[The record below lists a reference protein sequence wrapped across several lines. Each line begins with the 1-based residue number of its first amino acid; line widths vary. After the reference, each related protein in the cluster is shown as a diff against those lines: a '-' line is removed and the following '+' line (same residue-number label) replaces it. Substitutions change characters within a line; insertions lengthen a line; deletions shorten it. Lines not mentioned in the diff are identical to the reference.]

1 MDTVS
6 AGGSDQV
13 VVRRATPED
22 VPGWLESSAA
32 LFAEDAGTR
41 DPTMNTGYPHELGV
55 QGYAENLAKPDRL
68 AVVALVDGQVVGHL
82 TGSLAEPQQVR
93 PIRVATLSSLYVR
106 PAYRSH
112 GLGARFVAEFRRWAK
127 EHDADRIAVTAF
139 AANDSA
145 VRFYQREGFVPMTLT
160 LETTP

>member
-1 MDTVS
+1 MDTVT
-6 AGGSDQV
+6 AGGPGEV

-41 DPTMNTGYPHELGV
+41 DPTMNTDYPHELGV
-55 QGYAENLAKPDRL
+55 QGYSGLLAKPERL
-68 AVVALVDGQVVGHL
+68 VLVAVADGLVVGHL
-82 TGSLAEPQQVR
+82 TGTLAEPQQVR

-112 GLGARFVAEFRRWAK
+112 RVGARFVAEFRRWAK
-127 EHDADRIAVTAF
+127 ERDADRIAVTAF

>member
-1 MDTVS
+1 MTGTVL
-6 AGGSDQV
+6 
-13 VVRRATPED
+13 VRRASSAD
-22 VPGWLESSAA
+22 VPGWVASSAA

-41 DPTMNTGYPHELGV
+41 DRTMNTNFPHELGV
-55 QGYAENLAKPDRL
+55 AGYAEIMAKPDRL
-68 AVVALVDGQVVGHL
+68 VLVAVASGEVVGHL
-82 TGSLAEPQQVR
+82 TGSLGEPLPVR

-112 GLGARFVAEFRRWAK
+112 GVGREFVAAFRQWAK
-127 EHDADRIAVTAF
+127 ENDAARIAVTAF
-139 AANDSA
+139 AANGAA